1 MLKLIIGIAE
11 ITSIAVITVI
21 TELKALE
28 YHFRWL
34 SYQSQFVMQMTGI
47 AMITPKADTRN
58 IRISQCYIA

>member
-47 AMITPKADTRN
+47 AMITPKQILKILKLT
-58 IRISQCYIA
+58 SVT